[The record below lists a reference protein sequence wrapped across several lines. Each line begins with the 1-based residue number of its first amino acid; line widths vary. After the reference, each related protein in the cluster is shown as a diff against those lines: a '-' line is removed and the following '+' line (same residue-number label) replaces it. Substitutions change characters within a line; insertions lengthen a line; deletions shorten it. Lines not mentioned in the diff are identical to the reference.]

1 MTTMTPQ
8 EIVSELDKHIVGQNA
23 AKKAVAIAL
32 RNRWRRSQVAEPLRQ
47 EITPKN
53 ILMIGPTGVGKTEI
67 ARRLARLAN
76 APFIKVEA
84 TKFTEVG
91 YVGRDVETIIRDL
104 VEMAIKSGREKA
116 IKGMRARAEDAAEE
130 RILDALLPPA
140 RSPGFFAENA
150 EASATENTTRQKF
163 RKKLREGELD
173 DKEIDIEVAA
183 PSMQAEI
190 FAPPGMEELTQQ
202 IQGMFQNMGG
212 GKKKSRKLKISEAL
226 KLLTDEEAAKLVNDE
241 DVKLEAVKAVEQ
253 NGIVFLDEIDKVTGR
268 SDTQGADVSR
278 QGVQRD
284 LLPLVEGTTVSTKYG
299 MIRTDHIL
307 FIASGAFHLS
317 KPSDLIPEL
326 QGRFPIRV
334 ELDSLSVADFEC
346 ILTQTDAC
354 LTKQYQALLETE
366 GVSIEFANDGIRRMA
381 EIAFQV
387 NEKTENIGA
396 RRLHTVMEKLLE
408 EVSFSAGKVGL
419 DKVAVD
425 AAYVNEKLGEV
436 AADEDLSRYVL

>member
-104 VEMAIKSGREKA
+104 VEMAIKSGRERA

-130 RILDALLPPA
+130 RVLDALLPPA

-150 EASATENTTRQKF
+150 DASATENTTRQKF

-173 DKEIDIEVAA
+173 DKEVEIEVAA

-212 GKKKSRKLKISEAL
+212 GKKKSRKLKIKEAL

-241 DVKLEAVKAVEQ
+241 EVKLEAVKAVEQ
-253 NGIVFLDEIDKVTGR
+253 NGIVFLDEIDKVTSR
-268 SDTQGADVSR
+268 SDTRGADVSR

-366 GVSIEFANDGIRRMA
+366 GVAIEFVDDGIRRMA

-408 EVSFSAGKVGL
+408 EVSFTAGKVGL
-419 DKVAVD
+419 DKVSVD
-425 AAYVNEKLGEV
+425 AAYVNDKLGEV